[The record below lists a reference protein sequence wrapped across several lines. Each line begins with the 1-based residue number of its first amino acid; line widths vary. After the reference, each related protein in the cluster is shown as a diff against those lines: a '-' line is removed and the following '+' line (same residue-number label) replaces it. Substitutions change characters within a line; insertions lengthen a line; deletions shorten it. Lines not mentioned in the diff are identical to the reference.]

1 MKGRKAN
8 KSSWGLP
15 RPCPNCDKKF
25 LRASKWQK
33 YCVSCRDK
41 KWIMRSNKGGSRPKS
56 YIVALSGLMNKSSKV
71 LYTT

>member
-56 YIVALSGLMNKSSKV
+56 KGLNSSIYYIGHGK
-71 LYTT
+71 